1 MTRESGS
8 AAQSSVAVR
17 AEAAAWIA
25 RLHGND
31 RTAADEQSFQRWLAA
46 DPVHPVVFE
55 RMTELWE
62 QSSRLKSNVLSRQ
75 RGARSRAQGTWG
87 RQAWLR
93 ASAACLLI
101 AVVALAFLVPGLGG
115 TTLSSGV
122 GERRT
127 VTLDDGTRVTLNTVT
142 RLRVSFDRSQRR
154 VLLQSG
160 EARFDVA
167 RNEAWP
173 FVVAV
178 GEQEVRA
185 LGTSFTV
192 RKIVD
197 DIAITLIEGKVSVTP
212 AEPSSTAVPWA
223 PAEPAVSNAVVLAPG
238 QRLTLSTDRPATLDR
253 PDIERATAWQRGL
266 ISLDQMSLADAVAE
280 MNRYSRLTIEIGEGA
295 SDVRVSGVFQAG
307 DSVEFA
313 RALAKTHGLA
323 IREEPERIVI
333 SRHAR

>member
-1 MTRESGS
+1 M
-8 AAQSSVAVR
+8 
-17 AEAAAWIA
+17 
-25 RLHGND
+25 
-31 RTAADEQSFQRWLAA
+31 LA
-46 DPVHPVVFE
+46 F
-55 RMTELWE
+55 
-62 QSSRLKSNVLSRQ
+62 
-75 RGARSRAQGTWG
+75 
-87 RQAWLR
+87 
-93 ASAACLLI
+93 
-101 AVVALAFLVPGLGG
+101 AFLVPGLGG

-127 VTLDDGTRVTLNTVT
+127 VKLDDGTRVTLNTAT

-167 RNEAWP
+167 RDEAWP

-197 DIAITLIEGKVSVTP
+197 DIAITLIEGKVSI
-212 AEPSSTAVPWA
+212 A
-223 PAEPAVSNAVVLAPG
+223 PADPVTAGPAVSQAVVLAPG

-266 ISLDQMSLADAVAE
+266 ISLDRTPLAEAVAE
-280 MNRYSRLTIEIGEGA
+280 MNRYSGLPIEIGDGA
-295 SDVRVSGVFQAG
+295 NEVRVSGIFQAG

-313 RALAKTHGLA
+313 RALARTHGLM

-333 SRHAR
+333 SGHAR